1 MSFPVGGSRLI
12 DVVLS
17 RIFIASFVAWEK
29 LLRLRGADEL
39 NSTIRHLQ
47 SATAAMTRIVADRS
61 RCKQKKV
68 LFQQQISR
76 NKFESRASLLGPP
89 IGYKD
94 N

>member
-29 LLRLRGADEL
+29 LLRLRGAEL
-39 NSTIRHLQ
+39 NSTIRQLQ
-47 SATAAMTRIVADRS
+47 SARAATTRIAGDRS